1 MVRQGELGQVDARP
15 GAGAGQA
22 GLGQADTA
30 GACEEIELVRGVL
43 HHVADE
49 LFPLRLNPF
58 SSSSL
63 SGTSIQSVA

>member
-1 MVRQGELGQVDARP
+1 
-15 GAGAGQA
+15 
-22 GLGQADTA
+22 
-30 GACEEIELVRGVL
+30 VRGVL